1 MAETPAPER
10 FDRTGELIP
19 GGVALGRYQLLRKLA
34 RGGMAEVFLAR
45 SHGAHGFEKTVAIK
59 RILPKYGNDEH
70 FVRMMVDEAK
80 ISVLLNHPNIC
91 QILEFG
97 EQGGTHFIVMEY
109 VPGQALSALMKRM
122 AQQGKR
128 LGPLEACYICVELL
142 QGLHAAHVQTDNE
155 GRPANII
162 HRDVSPQN
170 LLLSY
175 DGHVKIIDF
184 GIARAK
190 NRLEH
195 TEIGTIKG
203 KLRYLAP
210 EMIDPSRYDG
220 GDFDHRVDVWAAG
233 VVLHELIAWR
243 KLFIGGNDVAVYEAI
258 VEGEIPDLIPEGTD
272 PALMAIINKGLQRNP
287 KHRYQSAEAFA
298 DDLRAYLYSND
309 PGFTAKRVSKVLDEF
324 FGEEKAKLLELE
336 EPDPDL
342 AQSGELN
349 LTASHQVGA
358 LQSGRAQANGPAS
371 GSDDPKTSQSQAS
384 KMAMTSAERSRP
396 GKSGSRSRPRIDPAH
411 MPPVG
416 PSIAD
421 ALGNQAPANAKT
433 QVVDP
438 EMLRAQE
445 AAARAAAAA
454 RQPEG
459 PPPGNLAAHHQAIGV
474 DDVTRLSSPESTVKV
489 GGDSSDRSLTSV
501 DETSD
506 TGATREHVPAQRKG
520 MNPLVPLGL
529 AAVLGVF
536 VCVLAIILY
545 QIFKDKPAGDVVITP
560 PAPAVATPESKAPE
574 GTPSPSVAAP
584 TGAEIPVLIAS
595 NPPGAT
601 VEVDGEADTKRTPSV
616 FMVKPGRRMLVAI
629 TLDGYETYKET
640 VSVQAGDEQLKVQAD
655 LSPKPV
661 ELSVKAKPRDA
672 KVLVDGKRYR
682 GPMSIRPGVQ
692 MKISASA
699 EGYVTQVK
707 RVEAHVGGGLEV
719 RFDLDKVKKKKKIKD
734 TPPKRG
740 RGTLIV
746 TTSGKWGRV
755 TIDGVVQKDTTPVR
769 VKLSGG
775 SHTVEVAHPPEGKVK
790 TFKVKIEPG
799 KTIRKT
805 IKF

>member
-1 MAETPAPER
+1 MADTPAPER
-10 FDRTGELIP
+10 FDRTGELVP
-19 GGVALGRYQLLRKLA
+19 GGIALGRYQLLRKLA

-243 KLFIGGNDVAVYEAI
+243 KLFIGSNDVAVYEAI

-287 KHRYQSAEAFA
+287 KHRYQTAEAFA

-309 PGFTAKRVSKVLDEF
+309 PGFTAKRVSKVLEEF

-342 AQSGELN
+342 AQGGELN

-358 LQSGRAQANGPAS
+358 LGSSPSSSNRGDDQSASRARAGN
-371 GSDDPKTSQSQAS
+371 
-384 KMAMTSAERSRP
+384 MAMTSAERSRP
-396 GKSGSRSRPRIDPAH
+396 GKSGSRSQLSAANA
-411 MPPVG
+411 PPVG

-445 AAARAAAAA
+445 EAARAAAAA
-454 RQPEG
+454 SAQTNG
-459 PPPGNLAAHHQAIGV
+459 APPPGNLAAHHQAIGV
-474 DDVTRLSSPESTVKV
+474 DDVTRLSNPESTTKLED
-489 GGDSSDRSLTSV
+489 GSDRSLTSV

-506 TGATREHVPAQRKG
+506 TGATREHVPVQPKR
-520 MNPLVPLGL
+520 MSPLVPLGL
-529 AAVLGVF
+529 AAILGVF
-536 VCVLAIILY
+536 VCVFAIVLY
-545 QIFKDKPAGDVVITP
+545 QIFKEKPATDVVQTTP
-560 PAPAVATPESKAPE
+560 TPAVATPETKAPE
-574 GTPSPSVAAP
+574 GTPSPSVAPP

-601 VEVDGEADTKRTPSV
+601 VEVDGEAGTKRTPSV

-629 TLDGYETYKET
+629 TLDGYERYQET

-661 ELSVKAKPRDA
+661 EFSVKAKPSNA
-672 KVLVDGKRYR
+672 KILVDGKRYR

-692 MKISASA
+692 LKVTASA
-699 EGYVTQVK
+699 DGYVSQTK

-719 RFDLDKVKKKKKIKD
+719 RFDLDKVKKIKKKE
-734 TPPKRG
+734 PQAKRG
-740 RGTLIV
+740 KGTLIV

-769 VKLSGG
+769 VKLSAG

-799 KTIRKT
+799 QSIRKT
-805 IKF
+805 VKF